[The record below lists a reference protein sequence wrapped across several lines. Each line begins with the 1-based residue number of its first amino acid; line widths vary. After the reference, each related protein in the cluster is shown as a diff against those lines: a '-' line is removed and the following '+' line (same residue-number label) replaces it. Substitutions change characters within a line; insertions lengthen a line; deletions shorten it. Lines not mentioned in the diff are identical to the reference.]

1 MQTVRGF
8 AKFEATRYWNH
19 DLSSDENEEMASAIK
34 EVARKWAMR
43 THDSLPL
50 VLQIAVLRSLD
61 MRLDRIDGA
70 YKAQLVKAVEEC
82 AGRKLKEFEQDR
94 YIMATQTKD
103 DGTPEGR
110 LEEL

>member
-1 MQTVRGF
+1 VQTVRGF
-8 AKFEATRYWNH
+8 AKLETSRYWNH
-19 DLSSDENEEMASAIK
+19 DLSSDENEEMASGIK

-50 VLQIAVLRSLD
+50 VLQTAILRGLD
-61 MRLDRIDGA
+61 MRLDRIDAA
-70 YKAQLVKAVEEC
+70 YKAQLVKAIEQC

-94 YIMATQTKD
+94 CIMATQTKD